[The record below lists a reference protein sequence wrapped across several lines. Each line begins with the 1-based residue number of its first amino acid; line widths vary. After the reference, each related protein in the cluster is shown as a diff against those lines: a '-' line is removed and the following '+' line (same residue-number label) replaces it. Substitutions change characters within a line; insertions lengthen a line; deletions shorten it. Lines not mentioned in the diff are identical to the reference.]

1 MTMLVKIEE
10 DIKNLPDNE
19 FSQLRQWFQD
29 FESKRWDKQIENDIN
44 SGKLDDL
51 AKNAIND
58 FKNGKFKTI

>member
-10 DIKNLPDNE
+10 DIKNLPDDE